1 MADDALR
8 LVWQW
13 RETGQMEDRYAD
25 QWEELLRRPL
35 TEIRHAIT
43 ADDQRGRDLRQNSPF
58 AGVLSEPERRRILAE
73 IR

>member
-1 MADDALR
+1 MD
-8 LVWQW
+8 
-13 RETGQMEDRYAD
+13 DRYAD
-25 QWEELLRRPL
+25 QWEELLRRRL

>member
-13 RETGQMEDRYAD
+13 RATGQLADDYAD

-35 TEIRHAIT
+35 PEVREAIT

-58 AGVLSEPERRRILAE
+58 AGVLSEPERLRILAE